1 MKEKF
6 KKDSGIPSPPL
17 SLPKVRE
24 TIIPKEKPSQTS
36 PNTPPPPKTPQGL
49 LRANITAAQLDLAK
63 RIQKDKN

>member
-6 KKDSGIPSPPL
+6 KKDSGITSPPL

-24 TIIPKEKPSQTS
+24 TIIPKEKPTQTS
-36 PNTPPPPKTPQGL
+36 SNTPPPKTPQGL